1 MYNYR
6 GIIMHVV
13 EPQAMSM
20 PPFDPRHPY
29 NALPELPPAR
39 ELETLGVM
47 RALNLASR
55 ALANLN
61 GTALSVPN
69 PQLLID
75 TFAITEAVA
84 SSEIENVNTTSDEL
98 FRFMAV
104 GNERV
109 SDATKEAARYRPA
122 LSMGIERLRGLPE
135 LKIGL
140 FAEICSQ
147 ILGYEVDLRDTMV
160 IIGNPR
166 TRYVAYT
173 PPYGAP
179 LLRRL
184 LKNLLEF
191 ANETETGL
199 DPIIKMAIIHYQF
212 EAIHPFPD
220 GNGRTGRIINIL
232 YLMMTRLLDQPV
244 LYLSRYFL
252 RHRREY
258 YAGLRAV
265 TETGDWE
272 GWIRYVLA
280 GIYEIAEE
288 GRNDLIRIRELR
300 KEFADRARADAPTA
314 SSEQLMDLLFIRPY
328 TTTRMVQEV
337 EGVTRATARSRLD
350 ALERAGMLERIKS
363 GRYQLFRNRQLI
375 DILMGPYDD
384 MEHIVHFAGD

>member
-1 MYNYR
+1 
-6 GIIMHVV
+6 
-13 EPQAMSM
+13 MSM
-20 PPFDPRHPY
+20 PPFNPRRPY

-39 ELETLGVM
+39 ELETIEVM

-61 GTALSVPN
+61 GTALSIPN

-104 GNERV
+104 GNERA
-109 SDATKEAARYRPA
+109 SDAAKEAARYRPA
-122 LSMGIERLRGLPE
+122 LSMGIERLRGRRE
-135 LKIGL
+135 LNIGL
-140 FAEICSQ
+140 FADICGQ
-147 ILGYEVDLRDTMV
+147 ILGVETDLRDTMV
-160 IIGNPR
+160 IIGNPL

-173 PPYGAP
+173 PPDGRP
-179 LLRRL
+179 LLQQL
-184 LKNLLEF
+184 LNNLLEF

-232 YLMMTRLLDQPV
+232 YLMMKGLLDHPV

-252 RHRREY
+252 RRRREY

-272 GWIRYVLA
+272 GWIRYILA
-280 GIYEIAEE
+280 GIKEVAEE

-300 KEFADRARADAPTA
+300 KEFADRARFDAPTA
-314 SSEQLMDLLFIRPY
+314 SSEQLMDLLFMRPY

-363 GRYQLFRNRQLI
+363 GRHQLFRNRQLI
-375 DILMGPYDD
+375 DILMGPSDD
-384 MEHIVHFAGD
+384 MEYIVHFIED